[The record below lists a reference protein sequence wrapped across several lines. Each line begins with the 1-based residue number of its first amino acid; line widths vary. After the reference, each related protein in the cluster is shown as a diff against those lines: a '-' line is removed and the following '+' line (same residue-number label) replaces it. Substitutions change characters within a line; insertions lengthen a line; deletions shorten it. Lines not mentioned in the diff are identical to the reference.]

1 MPLKPEDKTAII
13 AQLRKSLSKCC
24 PPMVVSKDTEDTLE
38 LIGNKPVPYGSKKKI
53 VPGMYFASFVA
64 RKDSV
69 SLYFFAIYF
78 HAKDYVKTV
87 SSKPSQDLVSKNIAR
102 KMDMRI
108 FSTQNGSVDF
118 VGFMLKRNRK
128 EELI

>member
-1 MPLKPEDKTAII
+1 MNYPSTVNVSQAII
-13 AQLRKSLSKCC
+13 TQLRKSLSKCC

-78 HAKDYVKTV
+78 HAKDYEKTIPNLG
-87 SSKPSQDLVSKNIAR
+87 KGLRGKLTEKGIILEGDKNE
-102 KMDMRI
+102 KDDK
-108 FSTQNGSVDF
+108 SNS
-118 VGFMLKRNRK
+118 
-128 EELI
+128 

>member
-1 MPLKPEDKTAII
+1 MPLKTDDKTAII

-78 HAKDYVKTV
+78 HAKDYEKTIPNLGKV
-87 SSKPSQDLVSKNIAR
+87 LKGKTCFIFKKPEQVFAKELDA
-102 KMDMRI
+102 
-108 FSTQNGSVDF
+108 
-118 VGFMLKRNRK
+118 MLKQGVKAWKKNGYMK
-128 EELI
+128 